1 MTDDISDLYEFNE
14 FGIKYI
20 YDLLLSLYEQ
30 IIIHINNIDKTI
42 DNNIILL
49 YIKLCSNIFV
59 LYHNI
64 FLNISNL
71 NNNIMKE
78 MAKRRNIYHIKD
90 IITCVN
96 KFIES
101 QKVNNLIK
109 KYEIEKLKNYAKFL
123 NEFHAKLEKLIPEE
137 ETLINIQDK

>member
-1 MTDDISDLYEFNE
+1 
-14 FGIKYI
+14 
-20 YDLLLSLYEQ
+20 
-30 IIIHINNIDKTI
+30 
-42 DNNIILL
+42 
-49 YIKLCSNIFV
+49 
-59 LYHNI
+59 
-64 FLNISNL
+64 
-71 NNNIMKE
+71 MKE

-101 QKVNNLIK
+101 QKVNNFIK

-137 ETLINIQDK
+137 ETFINIQGK